1 MDNLISGRQLAQAIG
16 VSYQTVFNWT
26 KAGRLPSYSCEDG
39 RRRYD
44 LADGVAAKAKTKP
57 AAKREQGIPD
67 PDPTI
72 VGFCYSDPYGNIR
85 VRFKDIM
92 GKTHDAEVT
101 PAAKAEDI
109 ALPAEDYY
117 AKPPPKHPPGYAF
130 IDMSERL
137 NVVEPDANGRPKHTV
152 SDMSPITESF
162 DAPCQ
167 KINLDLTNN
176 VTVEATATWAKT
188 TPHNTIGVPNDIGPP
203 PPVAFEF
210 DDDGA

>member
-1 MDNLISGRQLAQAIG
+1 MAQAIG
-16 VSYQTVFNWT
+16 VSHQTVFNWT

-72 VGFCYSDPYGNIR
+72 VGFCYSDAYGNIR
-85 VRFKDIM
+85 VRYKDIM
-92 GKTHDAEVT
+92 GKTHDAHVSS
-101 PAAKAEDI
+101 AEQAI
-109 ALPAEDYY
+109 PAEDYY
-117 AKPPPKHPPGYAF
+117 AKTVTAITTGVSAHDYLAASGENMAHRVREFNSFTPSAQDDRSVLDKIAGEAVKQFADNAF
-130 IDMSERL
+130 
-137 NVVEPDANGRPKHTV
+137 P
-152 SDMSPITESF
+152 
-162 DAPCQ
+162 
-167 KINLDLTNN
+167 
-176 VTVEATATWAKT
+176 T
-188 TPHNTIGVPNDIGPP
+188 TGVPNDIGPP